1 MSNVK
6 QDTPETTLVDDEE
19 EVVSGRADLWRR
31 LTRQR
36 LAMVSL
42 IYLVGLSLL
51 AIFAPLIAFRDPLEQ
66 DLLNVL
72 LNPGWEFW
80 LGTDNLGR
88 DTLSR
93 IIFGSQATLL
103 ASILGVG
110 TALAIGLP
118 VGLLAGYLG
127 GTIDRAIMWINDLI
141 LSLPALVVTFAII
154 AILSPG
160 LVNAMLATGIVLS
173 TRYVRLTR
181 GVLLAEREKTY
192 VEAARVAGISTIK
205 ILIRHIL
212 PNIASPL
219 IVQTSL
225 FFGIVILIEASLSF
239 LGLGAPVGMPS
250 WGRMLNEARLYFG
263 LQPFLAFPPGI
274 AITLTVL
281 AFNLLGDGLRDV
293 MGKDIKAGRIPVSR
307 LIKDESRTDVSI
319 NKDSL
324 NGGWALSIRALEV
337 RFPSPKGGQMSVI
350 QDISLGVRPRETLGL
365 VGESGSG
372 KSMTALSALGLI
384 PFPGQIKGGSVCFD
398 GQELIGLSKAQW
410 QTIRGNKIAMIF
422 QEPLSA
428 LNPALTVGDQIC
440 EPLRFHKSLTS
451 SEARERATQLLS
463 LVRVPDSHR
472 RLDEYP
478 HQYSGGMAQR
488 AVIARALACNPQI
501 LIADEPTTALDVS
514 IQGQVLDLLRDLQEK
529 FGMAMLF
536 ITHNMGVA
544 ADVCDRV
551 AVMYAGQII
560 EIAHTD
566 ELMEMPRHPY
576 TSALLGAMPQNRRR
590 SGHLTNIKGQ
600 VPQPW
605 AWPKGCR
612 FHPRCD
618 YAINQ
623 CEHCDIDL
631 AEVAP
636 NHLARCLRSSEY
648 RLWGKS

>member
-1 MSNVK
+1 
-6 QDTPETTLVDDEE
+6 
-19 EVVSGRADLWRR
+19 
-31 LTRQR
+31 
-36 LAMVSL
+36 
-42 IYLVGLSLL
+42 
-51 AIFAPLIAFRDPLEQ
+51 
-66 DLLNVL
+66 
-72 LNPGWEFW
+72 
-80 LGTDNLGR
+80 
-88 DTLSR
+88 
-93 IIFGSQATLL
+93 
-103 ASILGVG
+103 
-110 TALAIGLP
+110 
-118 VGLLAGYLG
+118 
-127 GTIDRAIMWINDLI
+127 MWINDLI
-141 LSLPALVVTFAII
+141 LSLPALVVAFAII

-160 LVNAMLATGIVLS
+160 LVNAMLAAGIVLS

-192 VEAARVAGISTIK
+192 VEAARVAGISSIN

-225 FFGIVILIEASLSF
+225 FFGVVILIEASLSF

-250 WGRMLNEARLYFG
+250 WGRMLNEARIYFG

-293 MGKDIKAGRIPVSR
+293 IGKDIKAARIPVSR
-307 LIKDESRTDVSI
+307 LIKYESRTDVSI

-324 NGGWALSIRALEV
+324 TSNLSNSGLALSIRGLEV
-337 RFPSPKGGQMSVI
+337 RFPSPRGGKMRVL
-350 QDISLGVRPRETLGL
+350 QDISLDVKSRETLGL

-372 KSMTALSALGLI
+372 KSMTALSVLGLI
-384 PFPGQIKGGSVCFD
+384 PFPGQIKDGSVRFE
-398 GQELIGLSKAQW
+398 GKELIGLPKAQW

-428 LNPALTVGDQIC
+428 LNPVLTVGDQIC
-440 EPLRFHKSLTS
+440 EPLRFHKNLNSR
-451 SEARERATQLLS
+451 EARERAAQLLS
-463 LVRVPDSHR
+463 LVRVPDSRR
-472 RLDEYP
+472 RLNEYP

-501 LIADEPTTALDVS
+501 LIADEPTTALDVT
-514 IQGQVLDLLRDLQEK
+514 IQGQVLDLLRDIQEK
-529 FGMAMLF
+529 LGMAMLF

-551 AVMYAGQII
+551 AVMYAGLII
-560 EIAHTD
+560 EITRTD
-566 ELMEMPRHPY
+566 ELMERPRHPY

-590 SGHLTNIKGQ
+590 SGRLTNIKGQ

-605 AWPKGCR
+605 AWPEGCR

-618 YAINQ
+618 YAIDQ
-623 CEHCDIDL
+623 CTHHDMDL
-631 AEVAP
+631 VEVAP
-636 NHLARCLRSSEY
+636 NHLTRCLRSSEY
-648 RLWGKS
+648 HLWGGS